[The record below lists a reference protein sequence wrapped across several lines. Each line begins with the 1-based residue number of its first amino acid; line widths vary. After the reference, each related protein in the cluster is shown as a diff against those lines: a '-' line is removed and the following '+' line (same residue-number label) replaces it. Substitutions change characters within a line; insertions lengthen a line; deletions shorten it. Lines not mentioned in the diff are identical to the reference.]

1 MNHLISATN
10 DLTQLEQ
17 NLKGL
22 ISQAWP
28 IIVGVLTAVVVV
40 WAAFLG
46 FKYWQAG
53 SQEKQREA
61 KEYLKNFFIGLAII
75 FVVGVVAVALIGWLG
90 DWAGQITG
98 VNS

>member
-1 MNHLISATN
+1 MNYLISAAQ
-10 DLTQLEQ
+10 DLNQLGE

-28 IIVGVLTAVVVV
+28 VIVGVLGAVVVV
-40 WAAFLG
+40 WGAFLG

-75 FVVGVVAVALIGWLG
+75 FVLGVVAVALIGWLG
-90 DWAGQITG
+90 NWAGNITG
-98 VNS
+98 INT